1 MTTPAE
7 LWIFNSLNHIAF
19 GVDHIYYPGNADG
32 SALWVDKR
40 LCIRDKKTYFL
51 IFFNLGN
58 RVVIANV
65 RGGAAST

>member
-7 LWIFNSLNHIAF
+7 LWIFNSLNHVAF
-19 GVDHIYYPGNADG
+19 GVDDIYYPCDADR

-51 IFFNLGN
+51 IE
-58 RVVIANV
+58 VIA
-65 RGGAAST
+65 